1 MHATQGQGRG
11 PALQSPRV
19 RGRGIES
26 SALISSVL
34 GAVQIV
40 GMGSC
45 SRSAMGSAAPEGL
58 AAPGA
63 EALADDAVALAVRVV
78 VVAAAGVDAE
88 LGVDESISG
97 SLERGEVGAGGDDDH
112 VEGSDSW
119 RGDDSDTGQA
129 ALLARARAQ
138 RSR

>member
-1 MHATQGQGRG
+1 
-11 PALQSPRV
+11 
-19 RGRGIES
+19 
-26 SALISSVL
+26 
-34 GAVQIV
+34 
-40 GMGSC
+40 
-45 SRSAMGSAAPEGL
+45 MGSAAPEGL